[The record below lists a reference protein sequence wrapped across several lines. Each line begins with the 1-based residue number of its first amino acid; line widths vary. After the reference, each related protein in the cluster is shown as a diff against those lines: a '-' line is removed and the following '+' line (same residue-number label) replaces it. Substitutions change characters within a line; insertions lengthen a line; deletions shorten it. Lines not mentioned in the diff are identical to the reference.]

1 MRWRL
6 VNTGVMNSPKL
17 LPWRIRADLFL
28 QLAALERAGLPAEQ
42 AFASLK
48 RSPPLATRLDAMAKH
63 LRRGKTIA
71 KAGQLSGL
79 FTPLESTLVAA
90 ACAAGSPANT
100 YQRIGEQAALHARL
114 SQQVRSQ
121 LFKPA
126 LLLVL
131 GLIIGPLPALA
142 AGQLGLGAYLISVIW
157 PLLLIG
163 LLVQMGRWIWQ
174 GIEQN
179 PQHLLSTLLFQLP
192 GVGGWYQRSQ
202 QRHFLGSLAMLL
214 EAGVPM
220 FDAIPSA
227 LETVHCAR
235 LRKSR
240 LLRDLQQGQS
250 LSQSISKHAW
260 LNEPTIVAL
269 VQTGEASGRLPEM
282 LERITRGLTEELT
295 HTATQFAAWLPRLIY
310 VAVALWMAWHLI
322 GSQAFRPQLPEGL

>member
-1 MRWRL
+1 M
-6 VNTGVMNSPKL
+6 SPPKP

-28 QLAALERAGLPAEQ
+28 QLAALERAGLSAEQ

-48 RSPPLATRLDAMAKH
+48 RSGPLATRLEAMAKH
-63 LRRGKTIA
+63 LRRGKPVA

-90 ACAAGSPANT
+90 ACTAGSPANT

-114 SQQVRSQ
+114 SQQVYAQ

-142 AGQLGLGAYLISVIW
+142 AGKLGFGAYVISVIW

-163 LLVQMGRWIWQ
+163 LLMQMGRWIWQ

-179 PQHLLSTLLFQLP
+179 PQPPFTSLLLQLP
-192 GVGGWYQRSQ
+192 GLGGWYQRSL
-202 QRHFLGSLAMLL
+202 QRHFFGSLAMLL

-227 LETVHCAR
+227 LETIHCAQ
-235 LRKSR
+235 LRNTR
-240 LLRDLQQGQS
+240 LLHDLQKGQS
-250 LSQSISKHAW
+250 LSQSIGKYAW

-282 LERITRGLTEELT
+282 LERITGQLTADLT
-295 HTATQFAAWLPRLIY
+295 HSARQFAAWLPRLIY
-310 VAVALWMAWHLI
+310 AGVALWMAWQLI
-322 GSQAFRPQLPEGL
+322 GSNAFSQQLPEPLKHYET